1 MSAELAKREWISG
14 GPMMLS
20 CVAGMAVPALAS
32 FAFGQFMAP
41 MEHELGWT
49 RTQASLGLSM
59 ALMVSFFSAPIV
71 GRMADVLNV
80 RYMAVAGLTLAAGA
94 YASFS
99 LATSSVA
106 LWVALWLL
114 YTACGALIGP
124 VTWLSVIPT
133 KFVVHRSFATAVA
146 LAGNSLTVAIG
157 PPLAQWFIN
166 NYGWRGAYQHLAV
179 LWFGAALVLTLL
191 FFFDRRPHR
200 SARSESAA
208 QPQRGL
214 GPLLALLKSAT
225 FLKLMAGL
233 FGIMLIESGYL
244 VHLAP
249 AFEDKGFSPLD
260 ASKLVALSGVS
271 AIIGKL
277 AAGWLF
283 DLAPFDVVS
292 AGFLAVLAGGCALF
306 PPLGA
311 QPGWAA
317 LICLM
322 LGLTIGG
329 MYTVMACMVRLLF
342 GTERFGFVFGALGSA
357 MAVASALGPLLAGM
371 IHDRLGAYDL
381 MYWIGVG
388 VSALAAL
395 ILHDLRREHLSQG
408 LVRAGAE

>member
-1 MSAELAKREWISG
+1 
-14 GPMMLS
+14 
-20 CVAGMAVPALAS
+20 MA
-32 FAFGQFMAP
+32 
-41 MEHELGWT
+41 
-49 RTQASLGLSM
+49 
-59 ALMVSFFSAPIV
+59 I
-71 GRMADVLNV
+71 
-80 RYMAVAGLTLAAGA
+80 AGLILAAGA

-106 LWVALWLL
+106 LWVTLWLL

-166 NYGWRGAYQHLAV
+166 NYGWRGAYRHLAV